1 MTESVSIPIILPFLE
16 YHYPE
21 KTLRRVWKSEACDQA
36 IFLPKLELMPALNLW
51 NIISIIKVQ
60 LFLMKLFLTVY
71 GDNAFMYLYTVHIFY
86 SVPALYQHNFF
97 LFRFMYFWVFFFLS
111 SVLSNGCSWLASFF
125 QC

>member
-97 LFRFMYFWVFFFLS
+97 LFRFMFFWVFFFCLLYCQMD
-111 SVLSNGCSWLASFF
+111 VPG
-125 QC
+125 